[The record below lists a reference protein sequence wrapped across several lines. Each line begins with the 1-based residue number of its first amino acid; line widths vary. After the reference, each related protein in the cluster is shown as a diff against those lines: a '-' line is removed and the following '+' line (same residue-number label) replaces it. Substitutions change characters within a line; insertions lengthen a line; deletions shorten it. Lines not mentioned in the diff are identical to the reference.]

1 MISSLLGIKLLQS
14 QQFTAE
20 GKRIPVTTIQAG
32 PCWVT
37 HIADYGTFRGI
48 QLGLGIDKNISKAL
62 QGHIKKAG
70 LEEKPRFLRS
80 FRVPTVGDPGDV
92 KIGSEINVGD
102 VFAVGDSIRVTG
114 TSRGKGFASAIK
126 RHGFSG
132 GPRAHGQSDRE
143 RAPGSIGSGTT
154 PGRVY
159 KGKRMAGHM
168 GNARVTVSGLQV
180 VAIDPATN
188 IMTVKGLVPGGR
200 KGLLIIKKEQ
210 APLVSSK

>member
-1 MISSLLGIKLLQS
+1 MDALLGIKLLQF
-14 QQFTAE
+14 QQFTPE

-37 HIADYGTFRGI
+37 QITDERY
-48 QLGLGIDKNISKAL
+48 QLGFGNTRHVSKAEE
-62 QGHIKKAG
+62 GHTKKAG
-70 LEEKPRFLRS
+70 LTNKLRFLRS
-80 FRVPTVGDPGDV
+80 FRVRPVGDLGDV
-92 KIGSEINVGD
+92 SLGAEIKVGD
-102 VFAVGDSIRVTG
+102 VFRVGDRIRITG
-114 TSRGKGFASAIK
+114 MSKGKGFASAIK

-132 GPRAHGQSDRE
+132 GPRSHGQSDRE

-168 GNARVTVSGLQV
+168 GNARVTVNGLQV
-180 VAIDPATN
+180 VAIDSDTN

-200 KGLLIIKKEQ
+200 KGLLIIKK
-210 APLVSSK
+210 VV

>member
-1 MISSLLGIKLLQS
+1 MISSLLGFKKEQF

-32 PCWVT
+32 PCWITKVEEMPT
-37 HIADYGTFRGI
+37 YKSI
-48 QLGLGIDKNISKAL
+48 QLGFGNTRHVSKAEE
-62 QGHIKKAG
+62 GHTKKAG
-70 LEEKPRFLRS
+70 LTTKLRFLRS
-80 FRVPTVGDPGDV
+80 FRVSTVGDVSDV
-92 KIGSEINVGD
+92 SLGAEVKAGD

-114 TSRGKGFASAIK
+114 MSRGKGFASAIK
-126 RHGFSG
+126 RHNFSG

-168 GNARVTVSGLQV
+168 GNARVTVTGLQV
-180 VAIDPATN
+180 VAIDQATN
-188 IMTVKGLVPGGR
+188 TLTVKGLVPGGR
-200 KGLLIIKKEQ
+200 NGLLIIKKE
-210 APLVSSK
+210 V

>member
-1 MISSLLGIKLLQS
+1 MDALLGIKLQQF
-14 QQFTAE
+14 QQFTPE

-37 HIADYGTFRGI
+37 KIEDTPTYKNI
-48 QLGLGIDKNISKAL
+48 QLGFGNARHVSKAEE
-62 QGHIKKAG
+62 GHTKKAG
-70 LEEKPRFLRS
+70 LTTKLRFLRS
-80 FRVPTVGDPGDV
+80 FRVGSVGDIGDLSLGKEV
-92 KIGSEINVGD
+92 KIGD
-102 VFAVGDSIRVTG
+102 VFQPGDAVSVTG
-114 TSRGKGFASAIK
+114 VSRGKGFASAIK
-126 RHGFSG
+126 RHNFSG

-168 GNARVTVSGLQV
+168 GNARVTVSGLQI
-180 VAIDPATN
+180 VAIDEVTN

-200 KGLLIIKKEQ
+200 KGLLIIKK
-210 APLVSSK
+210 VV